1 MKRIAVAL
9 CALLA
14 ILVSLWHLDSARKGL
29 TIQPLAGADIAPA
42 TLYLP
47 PGTDPAPLVV
57 VAHGF
62 AGSRQ
67 WMESFSLALAQSG
80 YLVASFDFMGHGR
93 NPRPMTGDVT
103 SVDGTTRL
111 MVEELRAVARAA
123 LAHPRADG
131 RLAYLGH
138 SMASD
143 IVIRAALPDPE
154 APAVQAVV
162 AVSAFS
168 RAVTPAEPAN
178 LLLIAG
184 AWESRLA
191 DEGLRLL
198 RLTDPAAGPESEVG
212 EITQGTARRLIL
224 APHVEHVAVLQS
236 TVALDAAA
244 LWLDR
249 VFGRDGARPAEN
261 RGGWILLLLAG
272 VAALAWPLAR
282 ALPAGP
288 PAGAPAGAAP
298 LGLRPFL
305 AACLLPPLAV
315 PLLLA
320 PIETRILPVL
330 VADYLVLHF
339 AAYGALTLSLLAR
352 AGALAGQFPARV
364 WPLALLVG
372 AASIAG
378 FGLALDQA
386 VASFLPHAGRL
397 AVIAGLAL
405 GAVPYLLG
413 DAILT
418 EGGRAPLWRVLLARG
433 AFLASLLAA
442 VALNFDRLMFLLII
456 LPVILLFFLIFGTL
470 SGVIGRRTGLPAIAG
485 IGMGLMLAWS
495 LGVTFPMFA

>member
-1 MKRIAVAL
+1 MKRIAVAIV
-9 CALLA
+9 ALLA
-14 ILVSLWHLDSARKGL
+14 ILVSLWQLDSARRGL
-29 TIQPLAGADIAPA
+29 TIQPLAGADTAPA

-47 PGTDPAPLVV
+47 PGSDPAPLVV

-168 RAVTPAEPAN
+168 QAVTPAEPAN

-184 AWESRLA
+184 AWETRLA
-191 DEGLRLL
+191 DEGVRLL
-198 RLTDPAAGPESEVG
+198 RLTDPEAGPDTEVG
-212 EITQGTARRLIL
+212 DIAQGTARRLVL

-236 TVALDAAA
+236 TVALDAAGI
-244 LWLDR
+244 WLDR
-249 VFGRDGARPAEN
+249 VFGRDGMRPAAN

-288 PAGAPAGAAP
+288 PAGIAP
-298 LGLRPFL
+298 LALRPFL

-320 PIETRILPVL
+320 PVETRILPVL

-339 AAYGALTLSLLAR
+339 AAYGALTLALLAR
-352 AGALAGQFPARV
+352 AGALAGQFPARI
-364 WPLALLVG
+364 WPLAGLVG

-386 VASFLPHAGRL
+386 VASFLPHAGRV

-413 DAILT
+413 DALLT
-418 EGGRAPLWRVLLARG
+418 EGGRAPLWRVVLARG
-433 AFLASLLAA
+433 AFLGSLLAA